1 MWYYNNEPVEEI
13 DPKYLAF
20 VYLITHIESNKKYIG
35 LKTTKSKKTKQVKGK
50 KKRFTVESDW
60 RDYWSSSPII
70 KEMIEAEGTVVFVRE
85 VLVFA
90 ETKGQLNYLE
100 EKFLYGVGAI
110 ESDKFFNSNIR
121 SKMFKRNILNKFDVD
136 VINKVLDSLKQ
147 EGAQ

>member
-60 RDYWSSSPII
+60 RDYWSSSAELKNDIELFG
-70 KEMIEAEGTVVFVRE
+70 KEAFKREILYFCLNKGT
-85 VLVFA
+85 A
-90 ETKGQLNYLE
+90 NYLE
-100 EKFLYGVGAI
+100 AREQF
-110 ESDKFFNSNIR
+110 DKRVLENPDLWYNGI
-121 SKMFKRNILNKFDVD
+121 
-136 VINKVLDSLKQ
+136 INCRVHWSHVKL
-147 EGAQ
+147 